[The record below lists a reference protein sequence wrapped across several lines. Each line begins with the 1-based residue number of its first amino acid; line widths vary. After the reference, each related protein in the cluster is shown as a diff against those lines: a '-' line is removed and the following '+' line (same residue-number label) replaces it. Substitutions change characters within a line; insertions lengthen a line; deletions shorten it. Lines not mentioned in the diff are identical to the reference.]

1 MKKILI
7 SVLVLA
13 ALGVAGQ
20 FVWLHYYGDGT
31 GFVFAPARTPVQ
43 VQLDGRTAIRVPAGD
58 IQAMALPLGAH
69 RIQIELAG
77 TSIEHELTI
86 EDSQDIYALP
96 VLAEQ
101 CFVTLDVTRSHYTKG
116 GKAKGAQA
124 PYVTKRH
131 RQSEAFKLTKG
142 HFYRESDL
150 PETTQKSVG
159 VYLVRELPCSRMHLA
174 DDLLL
179 ESLGYAG
186 AVKPAENP
194 RAD

>member
-7 SVLVLA
+7 IVLVLA
-13 ALGVAGQ
+13 VLGVAGQ
-20 FVWLHYYGDGT
+20 FVWLHYYGDGM

-43 VQLDGRTAIRVPAGD
+43 VQLDGSTVIRVPAGD
-58 IQAMALPLGAH
+58 VRAMALPRGAH
-69 RIQIELAG
+69 RIRIELAG
-77 TSIEHELTI
+77 ASIEHELTI
-86 EDSQDIYALP
+86 EGDQDNFALP

-101 CFVTLDVTRSHYTKG
+101 CFVTLDVTRSHYAKG
-116 GKAKGAQA
+116 GKSRGAQA
-124 PYVTKRH
+124 PYITKRN
-131 RQSEAFKLTKG
+131 RRSEAFRLASG

-194 RAD
+194 RAN

>member
-1 MKKILI
+1 MKKVII
-7 SVLVLA
+7 SVLALAVL
-13 ALGVAGQ
+13 GMAGQ

-31 GFVFAPARTPVQ
+31 GFVFAPTRTPIQ
-43 VQLDGRTAIRVPAGD
+43 VQLDGSSVIRVPAGD
-58 IQAMALPLGAH
+58 VQAMALSRGSH
-69 RIQIELAG
+69 RIKIELAG
-77 TSIEHELTI
+77 ASIEHELIITGA
-86 EDSQDIYALP
+86 QDIFALP

-131 RQSEAFKLTKG
+131 RQSEAFKLAKG
-142 HFYRESDL
+142 HFYREADL

-194 RAD
+194 RAN